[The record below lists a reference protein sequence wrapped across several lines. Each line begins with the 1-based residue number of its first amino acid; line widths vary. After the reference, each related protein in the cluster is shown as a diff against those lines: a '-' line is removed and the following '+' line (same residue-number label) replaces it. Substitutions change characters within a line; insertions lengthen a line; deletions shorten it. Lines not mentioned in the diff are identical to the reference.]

1 MVQGFGLGF
10 NLNLT
15 QAEEKMSHDSRHM
28 TQLQQEER
36 RLKEEVELM
45 KGQMKAVVAKS
56 VALERQMATANGN
69 VLTTEQQLRQ
79 ALVAGAPNVIMCTA
93 MLALHPQPHSNAR
106 LVTLCP
112 SVTCH

>member
-1 MVQGFGLGF
+1 
-10 NLNLT
+10 
-15 QAEEKMSHDSRHM
+15 MSHDSRHM

-36 RLKEEVELM
+36 RMKEEVELM

-79 ALVAGAPNVIMCTA
+79 ALVAGAPNFMMCPA
-93 MLALHPQPHSNAR
+93 MLALHPQPTQTRALLRCVRQSRATDSFR
-106 LVTLCP
+106 
-112 SVTCH
+112 

>member
-1 MVQGFGLGF
+1 M
-10 NLNLT
+10 
-15 QAEEKMSHDSRHM
+15 
-28 TQLQQEER
+28 
-36 RLKEEVELM
+36 KEEVELM

-56 VALERQMATANGN
+56 VALERQMATADGN

-79 ALVAGAPNVIMCTA
+79 ALVAGDPTSRCSRHACTSPTT
-93 MLALHPQPHSNAR
+93 HTTAR